1 MITKDTIQVMDV
13 SVSTKKHG
21 SVVRDIS
28 AWLDGTE
35 QHHVVTVNPE
45 MLVASRKDDEF
56 FYILSRCALA
66 TADGVGILWASRFAR
81 LKYRI
86 SEMSLAVRL
95 VYAVSLI
102 FKLPFSLAALLVY
115 PGYVKKEISERVS
128 GVDLMEDLLR
138 EAKKKDK
145 RVYLLGASDEVLKV
159 LEQKFA
165 GMSLKTSRGLSA
177 PSDDAL
183 NDVNAFAPDLLFV
196 ALGAPRQE
204 KWIHHHLEQLPSVKV
219 AIGIGG
225 AFDFH
230 AGKIRRAPGLLQKLN
245 VEWLWRL
252 LIQPWRL
259 PRILNAT
266 VRFVWHVID
275 EQIRLLQKVYRKNVM
290 GIVVRADGRV
300 LVLHSTEGRDEH
312 GEVWKFAQGGIDR
325 GESVQDALRRE
336 MREELGLEE
345 YEYIGEASETN
356 KYAWKLPFHRGY
368 LGQEQVIC
376 YVRVSQD
383 FEPQLNHEFQDFKWV
398 ALRDLKK
405 SVHQFRKNVAE
416 LVQKDLG

>member
-1 MITKDTIQVMDV
+1 MDV
-13 SVSTKKHG
+13 SVSTKKRAA
-21 SVVRDIS
+21 VVRDIS

-66 TADGVGILWASRFAR
+66 TADGVGVLWASCFAR
-81 LKYRI
+81 LKYHI
-86 SEMSLAVRL
+86 SEMDLGSRVW
-95 VYAVSLI
+95 YAISLI
-102 FKLPFSLAALLVY
+102 LKLPLSLVALLVY

-138 EAKKKDK
+138 EAKKKGK
-145 RVYLLGASDEVLKV
+145 KVYLLGASDETLGV
-159 LEQKFA
+159 LEQRFSDL
-165 GMSLKTSRGLSA
+165 SLKTSRGLNA
-177 PSDDAL
+177 PSNEAL
-183 NDVNAFAPDLLFV
+183 KDIQEFSPDLLFV
-196 ALGAPRQE
+196 AFGAPKQE
-204 KWIHHHLEQLPSVKV
+204 KWIYAHLGELSSVKV
-219 AIGIGG
+219 AVGVGG
-225 AFDFH
+225 AFDFL
-230 AGKIRRAPGLLQKLN
+230 AGKVRRAPGLFQMIHL
-245 VEWLWRL
+245 EWLWRL
-252 LIQPWRL
+252 VMQPWRL
-259 PRILNAT
+259 PRIFNAT

-345 YEYIGEASETN
+345 YEYIGEASESNT
-356 KYAWKLPFHRGY
+356 YSWKLPFHRGY

-376 YVRVSQD
+376 YVRVAQD

-398 ALRDLKK
+398 ALRDLKN

-416 LVQKDLG
+416 LAQKDLR